1 MEKNWVSIFS
11 TNQTYLI
18 QLAKAVLE
26 EENIETVEINK
37 QDSSYTILGGIELFV
52 NIQDVVKARH
62 LIQEL
67 IP

>member
-37 QDSSYTILGGIELFV
+37 QNSAYTILGEIELFV